1 MILEIPKGGKR
12 IWSFQDGT
20 EGICR
25 SVCFQQ
31 DHLCGGEVAESLPRC
46 EVWWLGNALTWPSG
60 PVPPR
65 IPFSCIFP
73 VWTSRNILSWELS
86 PASIG
91 WPFLLNL
98 HHEIM
103 EGRHWHGL
111 YRVSSSNWVL
121 TLVRHKSHLGRFL
134 AAQTPQCTSEVFGS
148 VGLSPG
154 HLRFTSSLGGFD
166 GQPSESA
173 SHRESGLVAP
183 SVVLGLGASV
193 SSPGVSLD
201 MPLPGVRPGPRLCGW
216 GPEFCGLTSP
226 PGDSE
231 AY

>member
-1 MILEIPKGGKR
+1 M
-12 IWSFQDGT
+12 
-20 EGICR
+20 
-25 SVCFQQ
+25 V
-31 DHLCGGEVAESLPRC
+31 H
-46 EVWWLGNALTWPSG
+46 
-60 PVPPR
+60 
-65 IPFSCIFP
+65 
-73 VWTSRNILSWELS
+73 
-86 PASIG
+86 
-91 WPFLLNL
+91 
-98 HHEIM
+98 
-103 EGRHWHGL
+103 
-111 YRVSSSNWVL
+111 
-121 TLVRHKSHLGRFL
+121 HKSHLGRFL
-134 AAQTPQCTSEVFGS
+134 AAQTPQCTSEVVGS

-193 SSPGVSLD
+193 SSPRVSLD